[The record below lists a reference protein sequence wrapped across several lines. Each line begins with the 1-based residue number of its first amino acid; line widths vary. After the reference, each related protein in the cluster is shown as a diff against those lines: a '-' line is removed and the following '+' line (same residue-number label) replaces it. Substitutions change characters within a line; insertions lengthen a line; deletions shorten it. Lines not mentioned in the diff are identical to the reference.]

1 MGCVGLSQWREPPMV
16 GVSVESGAV
25 ESVVVEA
32 GWGWMVVGSVVFME
46 SCDKS
51 THSKGWLVWGL
62 TLFAWL

>member
-1 MGCVGLSQWREPPMV
+1 MV